1 MRYLRGYRIVD
12 IPVGFGAVLHS
23 LYLKEHNKDT
33 TTSHGGGNTKGR
45 VLFVGNVDYVK
56 DRSLEEINGYLRML
70 LGPYGIIESVSVSEY
85 EQDKDNNNEEE
96 EEEEET
102 SSSMNRTEPINYSF
116 GNVDV
121 ICGLSTDH
129 TLSRGLKPTT
139 SSAGAGRLYESR
151 FAHVIFTEKQ
161 SLKAC
166 LSASDTMYYGLTKQV
181 AARYGAKANE
191 CHLLSAKDLY
201 KQRQYRW
208 PVMSELQSQAEEF
221 MRSYDEEEHIAKL
234 DRDKRAR
241 EPDNDG
247 FVLVK
252 TKNKKRRTE
261 EKRGTGAPRD
271 RDGSK
276 KKKNKETKELKHFY
290 RFQMRD
296 EKQKQLVDLRQ
307 RFQQDQAKIAAMKA
321 ARKFNPF
328 G

>member
-1 MRYLRGYRIVD
+1 MRFIRGYRIVD
-12 IPVGFGAVLHS
+12 VPVGIGAVLHS
-23 LYLKEHNKDT
+23 LYLKEHNKDAT
-33 TTSHGGGNTKGR
+33 QGGVNTKGR
-45 VLFVGNVDYVK
+45 ILFVGNVDYVK
-56 DRSLEEINGYLRML
+56 DRSLEEIDGYLRML
-70 LGPYGIIESVSVSEY
+70 LGAYGVIESVSVSEY
-85 EQDKDNNNEEE
+85 DHETAEDDEDNEE
-96 EEEEET
+96 T
-102 SSSMNRTEPINYSF
+102 GTTKQTEPTSYSF

-121 ICGLSTDH
+121 ICGLASNH
-129 TLSRGLKPTT
+129 SLSRGSCSTS
-139 SSAGAGRLYESR
+139 SSAGRMFESR
-151 FAHVIFTEKQ
+151 FAHVVFAEKNA
-161 SLKAC
+161 LKAC
-166 LSASDTMYYGLTKQV
+166 LAASDTMYYGITKQI
-181 AARYGAKANE
+181 AARYGAKASE

-208 PVMSELQSQAEEF
+208 PITSELQSQAEEF
-221 MRSYDEEEHIAKL
+221 MQSYDEEEHAAKI

-241 EPDNDG
+241 EPDDDG

-271 RDGSK
+271 REGTK
-276 KKKNKETKELKHFY
+276 KKKSKETKELKHFY

-296 EKQKQLVDLRQ
+296 EKQQQLVDLRQ

>member
-1 MRYLRGYRIVD
+1 MRFIRGYRIIDV
-12 IPVGFGAVLHS
+12 PVGIGAVLHS
-23 LYLKEHNKDT
+23 LYLKEHNKDAT
-33 TTSHGGGNTKGR
+33 KGVNTKGR

-56 DRSLEEINGYLRML
+56 DRSLAEIDGYLRML
-70 LGPYGIIESVSVSEY
+70 LGAYGVIESVSVSEY
-85 EQDKDNNNEEE
+85 EHEKEDNDDDDDNDEIDAMKRIEP
-96 EEEEET
+96 T
-102 SSSMNRTEPINYSF
+102 SYSF

-121 ICGLSTDH
+121 ICGLAPDH
-129 TLSRGLKPTT
+129 SLSRGSSCST
-139 SSAGAGRLYESR
+139 SSAGRMFESR
-151 FAHVIFTEKQ
+151 FAHVVFAEKNA
-161 SLKAC
+161 LKAC
-166 LSASDTMYYGLTKQV
+166 LAASDTMYYGPTKQV
-181 AARYGAKANE
+181 AARYGAVASE

-208 PVMSELQSQAEEF
+208 PVTSDLQTQAEEF
-221 MRSYDEEEHIAKL
+221 MQSYDEEEHVAKL

-241 EPDNDG
+241 EPDDDG

-271 RDGSK
+271 REGAK
-276 KKKNKETKELKHFY
+276 KKTKETKELKHFY

>member
-1 MRYLRGYRIVD
+1 MRFLRGYRIVD
-12 IPVGFGAVLHS
+12 VPVGFGAVLHS
-23 LYLKEHNKDT
+23 LYLKEHNKDANN
-33 TTSHGGGNTKGR
+33 HGSSGNTKGR

-56 DRSLEEINGYLRML
+56 DRSLEEIDSYLRML
-70 LGPYGIIESVSVSEY
+70 FGPYGVIESVSVSEY
-85 EQDKDNNNEEE
+85 EHEKNDNEDDEEE
-96 EEEEET
+96 K
-102 SSSMNRTEPINYSF
+102 SSSARSRVEPTNYSF

-129 TLSRGLKPTT
+129 TLSRGLSIT
-139 SSAGAGRLYESR
+139 SNAASLFESR
-151 FAHVIFTEKQ
+151 FAHVVFAEKQ
-161 SLKAC
+161 ALKAC

-181 AARYGAKANE
+181 ATRYGAKASE
-191 CHLLSAKDLY
+191 SHLLSAKDLY

-208 PVMSELQSQAEEF
+208 PVMSELQTQAEEF
-221 MRSYDEEEHIAKL
+221 MRSYDEEEQVAKM

-241 EPDNDG
+241 EPDDDG

-271 RDGSK
+271 RDGVK